1 AAQAPR
7 GQRDQAP
14 TAVPAG
20 QDAGTTAE
28 PELAL
33 LDDSVARLAES
44 ARQSAQALLAAKDYP
59 GALKA
64 LQQAHELDPKHAGAA
79 VQLGELYALL
89 GNYPRAE
96 QIYRAAL
103 ALDAENPAPYLGL
116 SELLARD
123 KHDPAR
129 LNEAAGLLARARELR
144 GNDPAVILRQAR
156 VAALSGRFDD
166 AQSAYLAYSELA
178 GRDDEIKL
186 EIGDFYRA
194 FDRTD
199 DALRFY
205 RAVGGTPEAAK
216 NAAQR
221 IFELDAEREARA
233 LGLAQLSQKD
243 EPIAAQARE
252 LAQKARMLQG
262 RGERAEAER
271 LVRRAISLAPGFG
284 AARAELGDLLRAAGR
299 SADAELEYLR
309 ALALDPTQVDVHLRL
324 AELYLADAQSERA
337 SEAALI
343 LERALAARP
352 ELSALHLRLSR
363 AYQRAG
369 DLPRALFHAKR
380 FLAQAPP
387 GADRDAALALQRTLE
402 RLLGATHNER
412 AGGVAL
418 EALEAL
424 EVGPIARARAYLAR
438 GRTDAALTELRQV
451 PNVLRTSEVLMLE
464 ARVLHAAGRLSE
476 AAQVLQNALGREP
489 GYAEA
494 QEELG
499 LVLWALGRERAA
511 GEQLASC
518 ARARPT
524 CAFELARLEA
534 RADRGV
540 VSALYDA
547 GRLSDLLSARARLTR
562 LAERALLPMRG
573 AELQSLRERIDERLF
588 ALALAAGLL
597 AAVLLSALL
606 WLRARVLGGSDV
618 AALIEQHPEA
628 GPEAMR
634 ILSSIR
640 HEVLKHNSM
649 ALAGVTQ
656 ALQRDEPVADKAAHL
671 ERALF
676 GAHDESPAAEPSSE
690 SEHEGPGAR
699 SSAHGRLLG
708 YAEELRGLGRAHGVR
723 LNLTRRDRALG
734 PLLAGFARLA
744 RARGALRDV
753 AALGPAARR
762 RLQRTLELAGQALN
776 ERGYSGLRE
785 TLDRI
790 RFCELNVALLER
802 IFARTRSEP
811 AFAAASIAPLALD
824 PDSSLPCSV
833 RMPEHAFADVLTN
846 LLRNAIQAS
855 LALPVPVP
863 VPVPDPEIGR
873 FGHGHGR
880 VYGAEIEI
888 GLSVRVEVDAATGDE
903 HVACSVLDRASG
915 DLPARALRARYIE
928 AGLGLTADLVARYE
942 GMLDVEPAKG
952 WSKAVVLRLP
962 GAGSRSVP

>member
-1 AAQAPR
+1 MSRRLARALLVACALLPVHARAQGPGRPLAS
-7 GQRDQAP
+7 
-14 TAVPAG
+14 AVPAG
-20 QDAGTTAE
+20 QDAGSAAE

-103 ALDAENPAPYLGL
+103 ALDAENAAPYLGL

-144 GNDPAVILRQAR
+144 GNDPAVMLRQAR

-166 AQSAYLAYSELA
+166 AQSAYLGYYELA
-178 GRDDEIKL
+178 GRGDEMKI

-205 RAVGGTPEAAK
+205 RGVSGTPETAK
-216 NAAQR
+216 IAAQR
-221 IFELDAEREARA
+221 IFELDAEREARS
-233 LGLAQLSQKD
+233 LGLAQLAQKD

-252 LAQKARMLQG
+252 LAQKARMLQA

-324 AELYLADAQSERA
+324 AELYLADAESERA

-387 GADRDAALALQRTLE
+387 GADRDAALGLQRTLE
-402 RLLGATHNER
+402 RLLGAHSER
-412 AGGVAL
+412 GSGAA
-418 EALEAL
+418 AEAL

-476 AAQVLQNALGREP
+476 AAQVLQNALGRDP
-489 GYAEA
+489 GYGEA

-511 GEQLASC
+511 GAVFASC

-524 CAFELARLEA
+524 CAFELGRLEA
-534 RADRGV
+534 RGDRGAA
-540 VSALYDA
+540 SALHDA
-547 GRLSDLLSARARLTR
+547 PRLSELLSARARLAR
-562 LAERALLPMRG
+562 LAERALLPLRS

-588 ALALAAGLL
+588 ALALSAIVL
-597 AAVLLSALL
+597 AALLLSALL
-606 WLRARVLGGSDV
+606 MLRARVLGGSDV

-676 GAHDESPAAEPSSE
+676 GAHDDSPAAERTSQLE
-690 SEHEGPGAR
+690 REGPGAR
-699 SSAHGRLLG
+699 SSAYGRLLG
-708 YAEELRGLGRAHGVR
+708 YADELRRLGRAHGVR

-734 PLLAGFARLA
+734 PLLAGFAQLA
-744 RARGALRDV
+744 RARSALRDV
-753 AALGPAARR
+753 PALAPSARR
-762 RLQRTLELAGQALN
+762 RLQRTLEQAGQALN
-776 ERGYSGLRE
+776 ERGYSGLRD

-790 RFCELNVALLER
+790 RFCELDAELLER
-802 IFARTRSEP
+802 IFARTRDEP
-811 AFAAASIAPLALD
+811 AFASVTGSRRIAPLALD
-824 PDSSLPCSV
+824 PSSSLPCSV

-855 LALPVPVP
+855 LA
-863 VPVPDPEIGR
+863 PDLNESER
-873 FGHGHGR
+873 
-880 VYGAEIEI
+880 IEV
-888 GLSVRVEVDAATGDE
+888 GLSVRTEVDAATGEE
-903 HVACSVLDRASG
+903 HVACLVLDRAPG
-915 DLPARALRARYIE
+915 ELPARALRARYIE

-942 GMLDVEPAKG
+942 GALDVEPASG